1 MLFIALLALIAALAL
16 PRLMDRL
23 QAGRKISNR
32 VVAMSSAAIL
42 AVYAAG
48 YDRTTSAANK
58 LVAHSAVRQGRYPD
72 GDYLGW
78 GFCRHGKIQVEVV
91 IQAGRIS
98 SAEITKCQTR
108 YPCSVIKDTPSRLV
122 SRQNSEASDFVSGA
136 TQSVDAYYGAVVDA
150 LQGAVK
156 QLK

>member
-16 PRLMDRL
+16 PRLWERL
-23 QAGRKISNR
+23 QADRKITNR

-58 LVAHSAVRQGRYPD
+58 LVAHAAVRQGRYPD

-78 GFCRHGKIQVEVV
+78 GYCRHGKIQVQVE
-91 IQAGRIS
+91 IRSGRIS

-108 YPCSVIKDTPSRLV
+108 YPCSVIKDTPSRLA
-122 SRQNSEASDFVSGA
+122 SSQNSEASDFVSGA
-136 TQSVDAYYGAVVDA
+136 TQSVDAYYDAVVDA
-150 LQGAVK
+150 LDGAAK
-156 QLK
+156 RLK

>member
-1 MLFIALLALIAALAL
+1 VIIIGLVIFVLAGLLARAYRGV
-16 PRLMDRL
+16 PSDK
-23 QAGRKISNR
+23 KISNR
-32 VVAMSSAAIL
+32 LIAMSSAAIL

-58 LVAHSAVRQGRYPD
+58 LIAHAAVRQGQYPD

-91 IQAGRIS
+91 IRSGRIS

-150 LQGAVK
+150 LEGAAK
-156 QLK
+156 RLK